1 MKQIV
6 QNVKSGDIEIIEVP
20 YPSLKEKFVIVEN
33 SFSLISIGTEK
44 NTVDFGKSSLI
55 KKAISRPDLVEQVLK
70 NFKKVG
76 FSSTFI
82 QVSTR

>member
-1 MKQIV
+1 MSNQAILKLL
-6 QNVKSGDIEIIEVP
+6 KVP

-44 NTVDFGKSSLI
+44 KLVDFGKSRSLI

-70 NFKKVG
+70 NFKKG
-76 FSSTFI
+76 FSV
-82 QVSTR
+82 QLLKKYQQD